1 MNIILES
8 QEFLVIFILL
18 IVVFFTT
25 NIVLLLKFNN
35 LNKKYKKFIVKFE
48 SSKTIEEDLE
58 NYMYRVQRVEGQN
71 AKISGDIDE
80 IRNILKT
87 CIKRV
92 SVVRYNAFED
102 VGSNLSFVIALL
114 DDNKNGILLN
124 GIYSR
129 ESSNIFA
136 KTVKN
141 GKSLYATSKEEDKAL
156 KEVLDTCNDKKK

>member
-136 KTVKN
+136 KPIKE
-141 GKSLYATSKEEDKAL
+141 GKSEYATSKEENKAL
-156 KEVLDTCNDKKK
+156 TEVLKE